1 MKLKTA
7 GVMVLALL
15 VATMFLGAC
24 IESPSAKRIGQ
35 AAEKVKQETVAEK
48 ELLYDNGKNFLVVF
62 SNDWAVAVVV
72 LQDWSD

>member
-1 MKLKTA
+1 MKMKAIGPLLL
-7 GVMVLALL
+7 MAL
-15 VATMFLGAC
+15 VIAMFLGAC
-24 IESPSAKRIGQ
+24 DASSSAKKIGQ
-35 AAEKVKQETVAEK
+35 ATEKVKQETVAEK